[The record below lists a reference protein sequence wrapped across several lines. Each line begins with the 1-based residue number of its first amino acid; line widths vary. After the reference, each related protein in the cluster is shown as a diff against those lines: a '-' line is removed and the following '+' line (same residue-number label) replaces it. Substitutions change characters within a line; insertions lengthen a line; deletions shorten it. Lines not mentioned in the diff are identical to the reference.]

1 MSQSNLVDYVLLNI
15 SMPKNNSFPEQ
26 TLHTIYLRAHQ
37 SKIPDI
43 NDSRSLFLVN
53 VPIDSTVSHFRVII
67 SSLIGPGR
75 FESISFGNELKS
87 RSINPQKHPSSEISS
102 SKKRKRVADIEQLFH
117 EHDLPDTW
125 DRKLCKSGSSAII
138 ILVDENCVKKT
149 LKTIMK
155 LHKHKKSTNKW
166 PIWGDGI
173 TSSSSVPSLGG
184 ARYLSHHKL
193 RFPDPHY
200 LQSLID
206 AFMLDFNAQEKDR
219 HESEKKL
226 RNIPDADGF
235 VTVTRGGRTGP
246 ARIQVVEEKM
256 ASLEEREEKKREEM
270 RKAGFYR
277 FQGRERRKAEAEE
290 LLRRFEEDK
299 KKMQEL
305 RERRGKAGFEPES

>member
-1 MSQSNLVDYVLLNI
+1 MPNNL
-15 SMPKNNSFPEQ
+15 SFPEHA
-26 TLHTIYLRAHQ
+26 LHTIYLRPHQ

-43 NDSRSLFLVN
+43 DDSRSLFLVN
-53 VPIDSTVSHFRVII
+53 VPIDSTASHFRAII

-75 FESISFGNELKS
+75 FESISFGNEFKIKS
-87 RSINPQKHPSSEISS
+87 TNLQKHPSSSEIST
-102 SKKRKRVADIEQLFH
+102 SKKRKRIADIEQPFH
-117 EHDLPDTW
+117 DHDLPETW
-125 DRKLCKSGSSAII
+125 DRKLCKSGSSAIVL
-138 ILVDENCVKKT
+138 LVDENCVKKT
-149 LKTIMK
+149 LKTIRK
-155 LHKHKKSTNKW
+155 LHKHKKSTNW

-173 TSSSSVPSLGG
+173 TSSSSVPLLGS

-193 RFPDPHY
+193 CFPDPNQ
-200 LQSLID
+200 LQAIID
-206 AFMLDFNAQEKDR
+206 AFMVDFSALEKDR
-219 HESEKKL
+219 HDSEKKL

-256 ASLEEREEKKREEM
+256 ALLEEREEKKRDEM

-290 LLRRFEEDK
+290 LVRRFEEDK